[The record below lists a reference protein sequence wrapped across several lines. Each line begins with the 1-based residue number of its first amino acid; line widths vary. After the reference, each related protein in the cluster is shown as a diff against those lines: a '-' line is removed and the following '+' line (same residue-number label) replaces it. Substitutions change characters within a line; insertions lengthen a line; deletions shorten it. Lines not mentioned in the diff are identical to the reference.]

1 MRVTPE
7 LMRHPA
13 ALPAGSQAH
22 RGVATCHEARKKEG
36 ATMRLANKVAIVTG
50 AASGMG
56 AATAK
61 RFGREGAKVVIADQ
75 LEGEGKVVTG
85 EIENAGGTAVFM
97 PLNVAD
103 EAGWAK
109 VVADTVARFG
119 RLDILVNN
127 AGISGS
133 ATNDLLDSGLW
144 ERVMSVN
151 ATGVFFGTAAAV
163 RQMQKNGGGSIV
175 NLSSISGV
183 VGQTMVHMSYNAS
196 KGAVRTMTKS
206 TAVQFG
212 KDKIRCNSVHPGLM
226 PPMRTSGATAD
237 PAVRAK
243 MLRAV
248 PLGRAGEVDEVAN
261 AILFLASDEA
271 SYITGAEIY
280 VDGGFL
286 AM

>member
-1 MRVTPE
+1 
-7 LMRHPA
+7 
-13 ALPAGSQAH
+13 
-22 RGVATCHEARKKEG
+22 
-36 ATMRLANKVAIVTG
+36 MRLENKVAIISG

-56 AATAK
+56 AATAR
-61 RFGREGAKVVIADQ
+61 RFGREGAKVVIADM
-75 LEGEGKVVTG
+75 LEDDGTRVADS
-85 EIENAGGTAVFM
+85 INAAGGTAVFM
-97 PLNVAD
+97 ALNVTE
-103 EAGWAK
+103 EAGWNA
-109 VVADTVARFG
+109 VVAATVETFG

-133 ATNDLLDSGLW
+133 AVNDLLETGIWD
-144 ERVMSVN
+144 RVMAVN
-151 ATGVFFGTAAAV
+151 STGVFLGTVAAV

-175 NLSSISGV
+175 NLSSMSGI

-212 KDKIRCNSVHPGLM
+212 RDGIRCNSVHPGLM

-237 PAVRAK
+237 PTVRAK

-248 PLGRAGEVDEVAN
+248 PLGRAGEADEVAN
-261 AILFLASDEA
+261 AVLFLASDEA
-271 SYITGAEIY
+271 SYITGAELY
-280 VDGGFL
+280 VDGGYL

>member
-1 MRVTPE
+1 
-7 LMRHPA
+7 
-13 ALPAGSQAH
+13 
-22 RGVATCHEARKKEG
+22 
-36 ATMRLANKVAIVTG
+36 MRLSGKVAIVTG

-56 AATAK
+56 AATAR
-61 RFGREGAKVVIADQ
+61 RFAKEGASVVIADM
-75 LEGEGKVVTG
+75 LEAEGKAVADGITA
-85 EIENAGGTAVFM
+85 AGGKAMFLA
-97 PLNVAD
+97 LNVTD
-103 EAGWAK
+103 EAGWKTLMDA
-109 VVADTVARFG
+109 TVAAFG

-133 ATNDLLDSGLW
+133 ATNDLLESGMW
-144 ERVMSVN
+144 ERVMAVN
-151 ATGVFFGTAAAV
+151 STGVFLGTAAAV

-183 VGQTMVHMSYNAS
+183 VGQTMVHMSYNAA
-196 KGAVRTMTKS
+196 KGAVRIMTKS

-212 KDKIRCNSVHPGLM
+212 KDRIRCNSVHPGLM

-237 PAVRAK
+237 PEVRAK

-248 PLGRAGEVDEVAN
+248 PLGRTGEVDEVAN

-271 SYITGAEIY
+271 SYVTGAELY
-280 VDGGFL
+280 VDGGYL

>member
-1 MRVTPE
+1 
-7 LMRHPA
+7 
-13 ALPAGSQAH
+13 
-22 RGVATCHEARKKEG
+22 
-36 ATMRLANKVAIVTG
+36 MRLPDKVAIISG

-56 AATAK
+56 AATAR
-61 RFGREGAKVVIADQ
+61 RFGREGAVVVVADR
-75 LEGEGKVVTG
+75 LEAEGQAVAQQINATG
-85 EIENAGGTAVFM
+85 GKAVFL

-103 EAGWAK
+103 EANWAQ
-109 VVADTVARFG
+109 VVDEAVRQFG

-133 ATNDLLDSGLW
+133 ATNDMLDSALW
-144 ERVMSVN
+144 HRIMEVN
-151 ATGVFFGTAAAV
+151 STGVFLGTAAAV
-163 RQMQKNGGGSIV
+163 RQMQRNGGGSIV

-196 KGAVRTMTKS
+196 KGAVRTLTKA

-212 KDKIRCNSVHPGLM
+212 KDGIRCNSIHPGLM

-237 PAVRAK
+237 PAVRAR
-243 MLRAV
+243 MLKSV
-248 PLGRAGEVDEVAN
+248 PLGRTGEADEVAN

-271 SYITGAEIY
+271 SYITGAELY
-280 VDGGFL
+280 VDGGYL